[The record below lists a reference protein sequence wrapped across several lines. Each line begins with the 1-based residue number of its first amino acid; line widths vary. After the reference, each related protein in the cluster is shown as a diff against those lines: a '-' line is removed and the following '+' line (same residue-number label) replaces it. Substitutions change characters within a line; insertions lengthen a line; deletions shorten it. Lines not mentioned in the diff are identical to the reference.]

1 MFRICLKCLLI
12 CGGPPH
18 EAAKNHANYNVSVL
32 LDCLQNN
39 EKHRKIPQAERHPS
53 QPTTG
58 TSCSDPNPTPLT
70 PMPPHP
76 AVTRTPLQY
85 GPTQEAN
92 PRGPNA
98 LQPRR
103 PPTPT
108 SNKKPPW
115 RRPPAPK
122 QCCPTTHKSNAR
134 SETRTK
140 QSALLPESRISHRPT
155 PLQIR
160 GPEHKHYFTLL
171 CVHRHL
177 FATCTRRTEIVLHLP
192 DLLFVEGQGHIL
204 VHHLVATDMFV
215 TFC

>member
-1 MFRICLKCLLI
+1 M
-12 CGGPPH
+12 
-18 EAAKNHANYNVSVL
+18 
-32 LDCLQNN
+32 
-39 EKHRKIPQAERHPS
+39 AERHPT
-53 QPTTG
+53 QQTDNTA
-58 TSCSDPNPTPLT
+58 CSDPNPNPLT

-76 AVTRTPLQY
+76 SVPRTPLQY
-85 GPTQEAN
+85 GRTQESN

-108 SNKKPPW
+108 NNKKPAW

-134 SETRTK
+134 GEIRTK
-140 QSALLPESRISHRPT
+140 QSTLLPEGRVSHRLT

-160 GPEHKHYFTLL
+160 RPEHKHYFILL
-171 CVHRHL
+171 CPQTFFVI
-177 FATCTRRTEIVLHLP
+177 CTRRTEMVLHLP
-192 DLLFVEGQGHIL
+192 DLLFVGCQGHNL
-204 VHHLVATDMFV
+204 VHHLLATDMFV